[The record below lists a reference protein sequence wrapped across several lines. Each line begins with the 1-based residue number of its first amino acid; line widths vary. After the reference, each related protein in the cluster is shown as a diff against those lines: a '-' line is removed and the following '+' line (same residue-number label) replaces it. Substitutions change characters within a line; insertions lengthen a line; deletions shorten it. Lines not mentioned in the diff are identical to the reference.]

1 MTALLIRGG
10 RVVDPS
16 PGLKDAL
23 DHVCDVLIE
32 HGRISKVASS
42 IAVPDGAEVLDATG
56 LVVAPGFIDPHV
68 HLREPGQEYKETV
81 ASGTKAAAAG
91 GFTAVAC
98 MPNTRPAND
107 ERGVTE
113 LILTQA
119 ARAGF
124 ARVYP
129 VACVTK
135 GSKGDEMA
143 EIGEL
148 VAAGAVAVT
157 DDGLPVAH
165 PELMRRVLLY
175 TRHFGIPVMQ
185 HAEDLKLT
193 GDGVMHEGEWS
204 ARLGVPGIPAS
215 AEDVMVARDLILV
228 EDTGG
233 RYHLQHL
240 SSARSLELI
249 RQAKAKGLPVTCE
262 ASPHH
267 LLLTDQ
273 AVADTEFSTDVKM
286 KPPVR
291 SEADRQALI
300 RGLQDGTIDCIA
312 TDHAPHHADEKDVE
326 FAVAP
331 FGIVGLETA
340 VSLCLDRLVHP
351 GLITVA
357 RLVELMSTAPA
368 RILGVP
374 GGTLKE
380 GSVADITL
388 LDLDAPVT
396 VDKTT
401 FHSKGRN
408 TPFHGWTLRGKAV
421 GTILGG
427 RRVWVE

>member
-1 MTALLIRGG
+1 MTAVLIRGG

-16 PGLKDAL
+16 QGLD
-23 DHVCDVLIE
+23 DFRDVLIE
-32 HGRISKVASS
+32 AGRIARVAP
-42 IAVPDGAEVLDATG
+42 ALGVPDAAEVIDATD
-56 LVVAPGFIDPHV
+56 LVVVPGFIDPHV
-68 HLREPGQEYKETV
+68 HLREPGQEYKEDV
-81 ASGTKAAAAG
+81 ASGTRAAAAG

-98 MPNTRPAND
+98 MPNTRPVND
-107 ERGVTE
+107 ERSITE
-113 LILTQA
+113 LILSQA

-129 VACVTK
+129 VAAATK
-135 GSKGDEMA
+135 GSKGEEMA

-148 VAAGAVAVT
+148 VEAGAVAVT
-157 DDGLPVAH
+157 DDGLPIAH
-165 PELMRRVLLY
+165 PELLRRLLLY
-175 TRHFGIPVMQ
+175 TRHFGIAVMQ

-193 GDGVMHEGEWS
+193 GEGVMHEGEWS
-204 ARLGVPGIPAS
+204 ARLGIPGIPSS
-215 AEDVMVARDLILV
+215 AEDVMVARDLLLV
-228 EDTGG
+228 ADTGG

-249 RQAKAKGLPVTCE
+249 RQAKAQGLAVTCE

-267 LLLTDQ
+267 LFLTDR

-291 SEADRQALI
+291 SEADRQALL
-300 RGLQDGTIDCIA
+300 RGLEDGTIDCIA

-326 FAVAP
+326 FQVAP

-351 GLITVA
+351 GLITLS
-357 RLVELMSTAPA
+357 RLVELMSTNPA
-368 RILGVP
+368 KILGVP
-374 GGTLKE
+374 GGTLAE
-380 GSVADITL
+380 GAVADVTL

-401 FHSKGRN
+401 FHSKGKN

-427 RRVWVE
+427 RRVVLE

>member
-16 PGLKDAL
+16 QGLDETR
-23 DHVCDVLIE
+23 DVLIE
-32 HGRISKVASS
+32 DGRISQVAPTIS
-42 IAVPDGAEVLDATG
+42 APAGAAVLDAAG

-81 ASGTKAAAAG
+81 ATGTKAAAAG

-98 MPNTRPAND
+98 MPNTRPVND
-107 ERGVTE
+107 ERSVTE

-129 VACVTK
+129 VAAATK
-135 GSKGDEMA
+135 GSKGEEMA

-148 VAAGAVAVT
+148 VDAGAVAVT
-157 DDGLPVAH
+157 DDGLPIAH
-165 PELMRRVLLY
+165 PELLRRLFLY

-193 GDGVMHEGEWS
+193 GDGVMHEGVWS
-204 ARLGVPGIPAS
+204 TRLGMPGIPAS
-215 AEDVMVARDLILV
+215 AEDVMVARDLILL

-240 SSARSLELI
+240 SSARSLELV
-249 RQAKAKGLPVTCE
+249 RQAKAKNLAVTCE

-300 RGLQDGTIDCIA
+300 QGLQDGTIDIIA

-326 FAVAP
+326 FQVAP
-331 FGIVGLETA
+331 FGIVGLETS
-340 VSLCLDRLVHP
+340 VSLCLDRLVHT
-351 GLITVA
+351 GLISLS
-357 RLVELMSTAPA
+357 RLVELMSTNPA
-368 RILGVP
+368 KLLGVP
-374 GGTLKE
+374 GGTLAP
-380 GSVADITL
+380 GSVADVTL

-396 VDKTT
+396 VDKAS
-401 FHSKGRN
+401 FHSKGKN

-427 RRVWVE
+427 QRVVVG